1 MRSNFVKIG
10 LLLLLSG
17 IALATGLAIKIK
29 FNLVVAHF
37 DPRFVDGKFYRRPI
51 HPGFISQRH
60 PELSVRVVED
70 SGPLGEGLPT
80 AREYEKKK

>member
-1 MRSNFVKIG
+1 MRSKFVKICF
-10 LLLLLSG
+10 LLLLSG
-17 IALATGLAIKIK
+17 VAFATGLAIKIK
-29 FNLVVAHF
+29 FKLVAAHY
-37 DPRFVDGKFYRRPI
+37 DSRFVDGKFYRRPI

-70 SGPLGEGLPT
+70 SGPLSGGLPT